1 MRTMA
6 GASSNAALRLVA
18 GEALALRAALR
29 ASVLRAAAAGGPAG
43 VCAALAP
50 LASAILS
57 FLRPPPPAPPLP
69 ALCLSGVGAL
79 EGVPAWAV
87 EAALQEE
94 AAGGAPEPGSG
105 GGGEGLLGR
114 LLRRVAAPG
123 AGGLLEALTS
133 HIWMAVPKR
142 KTSYSRKRQRQ
153 MNPLYARKNL
163 LNFYPCPKC
172 DKGLLKLR
180 HHLCP
185 CDQEKA
191 NISGVK
197 KVRALPSLPCSACPL
212 PPFTHPLP
220 LPPPPPNRQVTYGEG
235 GDGGAQ

>member
-1 MRTMA
+1 MRTMV

-18 GEALALRAALR
+18 GAEALALRAALR
-29 ASVLRAAAAGGPAG
+29 ASVLRATAASGSAG

-69 ALCLSGVGAL
+69 ALCLSGIGAL

-105 GGGEGLLGR
+105 GSGEGLLGR

-123 AGGLLEALTS
+123 GGGLLEALTS

-197 KVRALPSLPCSACPL
+197 KVRTRPLPFRAPLPALGLPL
-212 PPFTHPLP
+212 PPFLTSPSFFSLSLQSP
-220 LPPPPPNRQVTYGEG
+220 R
-235 GDGGAQ
+235 